1 MAGRERGSKD
11 TGTLNSGRALSLTR
25 TLMFTALLFGLAGC
39 AGVAPERVVK
49 TGHVK
54 SETLRLMASL
64 NMDRGAPILIR
75 VFKQDNILEVW
86 KQDHSGRY
94 ALLKSYAICRYSGA
108 LGPKK
113 SEGDHQAPEGFYE
126 ITPEQLNP
134 FSHEYL
140 AFNVGYPN
148 AFDQSLGRTGS
159 FVMVHGG
166 CRSVG
171 CYAMTDAQMDEIYGL
186 VYESFQAGQDRI
198 QLQALPFQMTAKNLA
213 EHGTDPNQ
221 PFWAMLK
228 KGSDAFTATWVPP
241 MVGVCGQQYVFNAGR
256 QALDPNAP
264 CPPGIGAA
272 AIAYNGAMN
281 NGAAEPTA
289 SLPPPSAYE
298 ARQPQP
304 KDNSIGQLI
313 DQDGDN

>member
-1 MAGRERGSKD
+1 MYLRRRLGFARG
-11 TGTLNSGRALSLTR
+11 LIF
-25 TLMFTALLFGLAGC
+25 MALLFSLAGC
-39 AGVAPERVVK
+39 AGVTPEREVK
-49 TGHVK
+49 TGHVRP
-54 SETLRLMASL
+54 ETLRVMSSL

-75 VFKQDNILEVW
+75 VFKQENVLEVW
-86 KQDHSGRY
+86 KQDRAGRY
-94 ALLKSYAICRYSGA
+94 ALLKSYAICRFSGA

-113 SEGDHQAPEGFYE
+113 TEGDYQAPEGFYE

-186 VYESFQAGQDRI
+186 VYEAFQAGQDHI
-198 QLQALPFQMTAKNLA
+198 QLQALPFQMTARNLA
-213 EHGTDPNQ
+213 QHSGDPNQ
-221 PFWAMLK
+221 PFWDMLK

-241 MVGVCGQQYVFNAGR
+241 KVSVCGQQYVFNAGLPG
-256 QALDPNAP
+256 QILDPNAP
-264 CPPGIGAA
+264 CPAGIGS
-272 AIAYNGAMN
+272 
-281 NGAAEPTA
+281 TA
-289 SLPPPSAYE
+289 TAVSGGVADPPSALPRAPANE
-298 ARQPQP
+298 AHPPRPAG
-304 KDNSIGQLI
+304 NSISQLI
-313 DQDGDN
+313 DRDAGD